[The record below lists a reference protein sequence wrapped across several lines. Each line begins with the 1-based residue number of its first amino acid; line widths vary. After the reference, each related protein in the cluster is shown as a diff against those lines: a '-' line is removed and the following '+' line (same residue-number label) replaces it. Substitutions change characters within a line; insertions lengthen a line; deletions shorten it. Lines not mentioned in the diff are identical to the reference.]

1 MTQDFDLAAF
11 NKTFNEHKDQTRKID
26 NELMKNKLGIMDEK
40 EKNNKKL
47 HDMSVLDIMIGIKDA
62 WFNLIDDLLSK
73 NISIDTFT
81 KDNRLFY
88 FGITILIITVAL
100 YTYNMLFSKN
110 TIDKQENIQKV
121 YHIYKYDSLDTKY

>member
-1 MTQDFDLAAF
+1 MTQDFDLATF

-47 HDMSVLDIMIGIKDA
+47 YDMSVLDIMIGIKDT

-88 FGITILIITVAL
+88 FGITILVITVAL

-110 TIDKQENIQKV
+110 TVDKQENIQKV
-121 YHIYKYDSLDTKY
+121 YHIYKYDSLDVKY